1 MARGIAVFAGIAPD
15 VIRACA
21 RETEALGYGSFWV
34 NHPPTIDGLAA
45 LAAAARESRRLEL
58 GVGVIPLHNRGPQ
71 SIMDGV
77 RAHALPVERLLL
89 GIGSAGPGALRRV
102 RDGAAELRVL
112 GCGIV
117 VAALGPKM
125 CRLGGEVADGVLL
138 NWLTPAHA
146 RRSAQWV
153 RDGAADRARRP
164 RPAGGFGGPPRIMA
178 YVRVAVG
185 RAARDRLRGEAARY
199 GAIPA
204 YAANFERMGASPMDT
219 CIAVDA
225 PEDVPK
231 ALGVWDGVLDD
242 LVIRV
247 IPAADTAEDHLAVIR
262 AAGPRSG

>member
-1 MARGIAVFAGIAPD
+1 MARGIAVFAGISPD

-21 RETEALGYGSFWV
+21 RETASLGYGSFWV
-34 NHPPTIDGLAA
+34 NHPPATDGLAA
-45 LAAAARESRRLEL
+45 LAVAAPESRRLDL
-58 GVGVIPLHNRGPQ
+58 GVGVIPLHNRGPR
-71 SIMDGV
+71 SIADGV
-77 RAHALPVERLLL
+77 RAHALPIERLLL

-102 RDGAAELRVL
+102 RDGAAELRAL
-112 GCGIV
+112 GCRIV

-138 NWLTPAHA
+138 NWVTPAHA

-153 RDGAADRARRP
+153 RDGAAARRP
-164 RPAGGFGGPPRIMA
+164 LPAEGVDRPPRIMA
-178 YVRVAVG
+178 YVRVAIG

-219 CIAVDA
+219 SIAVDT
-225 PEDVPK
+225 PEEVPK

-247 IPAADTAEDHLAVIR
+247 IPAADTAEDHLTVVR